1 LVARKIGRIYREGNG
16 KRKKAPCGAFFQIER
31 WLLYS
36 GLQYSLDRRDTGKLP
51 FIPHLVH
58 HLLDVGEVL
67 FLEVIEAALFG
78 EEFFHRNSSLARL
91 ARVPGVNDVPVDDFV
106 ERIYAAFDSQLA
118 ELVRV
123 ARVIVPSLWTWIVGV
138 NKGRAA
144 DAERLAYFVQI
155 IRGRIGGAGGGDE
168 AAGRMADGQNAGDVL
183 LAVPLHDGVLR
194 SRRSERGLE
203 GRKGDFVLFGCSVE
217 FTRESF
223 QVTHGMT
230 SERCLSPRGHR
241 RVATD

>member
-1 LVARKIGRIYREGNG
+1 MR
-16 KRKKAPCGAFFQIER
+16 
-31 WLLYS
+31 
-36 GLQYSLDRRDTGKLP
+36 
-51 FIPHLVH
+51 
-58 HLLDVGEVL
+58 EVL

-155 IRGRIGGAGGGDE
+155 IRGRIGGAGGGDV
-168 AAGRMADGQNAGDVL
+168 AAGRMADGPHAGDVL
-183 LAVPLHDGVLR
+183 LPVPLHDGVLR

-203 GRKGDFVLFGCSVE
+203 GKKGTLYFSDVRSNLKGSLF
-217 FTRESF
+217 T
-223 QVTHGMT
+223 
-230 SERCLSPRGHR
+230 
-241 RVATD
+241 